1 MDSALVLFSGGQ
13 DSTTC
18 LYWAKNRFDHVVALS
33 FDYGQRHAIELE
45 SARKICDLAK
55 VEQSVIQTAAF
66 SQIGGNALVA
76 KMDIEDQ
83 DNGLP
88 NTFVPGRNLYFLTV
102 AAALAY
108 KLGISNLVTG
118 VCQTDF
124 SGYPD
129 CREDT
134 IKAMQTALNL
144 GMEAKF
150 QIHTPLMHLTKAQTV
165 ILAKDEG
172 ALEALALSHTCYEGQ
187 FPPCEECPACKL
199 RAKGFEEAGIQD
211 PLRIRESIQSK
222 SP

>member
-1 MDSALVLFSGGQ
+1 LDSALVLFSGGQ